1 MRIIYISDIHGNLEA
16 VKALPEADLCLVG
29 GDFTTLGTDNDVLA
43 AVELIAAK
51 YPSFLGVLGN
61 MDAPTAVS
69 VLERTGHFLKS
80 VPTTV
85 QGLRLLG
92 LGGAN
97 RSPFNTP
104 NEWDENA
111 AEALFADLQEG
122 DLDIAVTHAPPFESG
137 ADRISSGIS
146 VGSKAVA
153 EMVKRVKPA
162 LLLCGHIHEAAGIFR
177 LADTLVVNPGQFV
190 AEGHY
195 VDIRWEEG
203 GKPAVWLAKV

>member
-1 MRIIYISDIHGNLEA
+1 M
-16 VKALPEADLCLVG
+16 
-29 GDFTTLGTDNDVLA
+29 LA

-51 YPSFLGVLGN
+51 YPSFQGVLGN
-61 MDAPTAVS
+61 MDAPTAIT
-69 VLERTGHFLKS
+69 VLERTGHFLKG

-85 QGLRLLG
+85 QGLHLLG

-104 NEWDENA
+104 NEWDETM
-111 AEALFADLQEG
+111 AEALFAGLQEG
-122 DLDIAVTHAPPFESG
+122 ELDIAVTHAPPFESG

-177 LADTLVVNPGQFV
+177 LADSLVVNPGQFG

-203 GKPAVWLAKV
+203 GMSAVWLAKV